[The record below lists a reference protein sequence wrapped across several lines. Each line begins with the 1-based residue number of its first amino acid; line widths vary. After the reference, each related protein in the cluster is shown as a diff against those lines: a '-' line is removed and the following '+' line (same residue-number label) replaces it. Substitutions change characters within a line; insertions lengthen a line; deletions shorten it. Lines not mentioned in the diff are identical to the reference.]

1 MCICAYLSLG
11 LTRWFVVVWFVYR
24 GIFLFQV
31 LSLYCS
37 LLFQSI
43 LPLLESDLYEICL
56 ACAEG
61 TLHQH
66 LPQFTRDL
74 YTSGVVL
81 ASGGYPGGYKKGLP
95 ISGIQMFHRF
105 YVIVWL
111 FHLSKKKFQ
120 RNLEILQGLLSD
132 FKIINFKLF
141 F

>member
-1 MCICAYLSLG
+1 M
-11 LTRWFVVVWFVYR
+11 
-24 GIFLFQV
+24 

-95 ISGIQMFHRF
+95 ISGIQMFLIIDFMSLYDYFICR
-105 YVIVWL
+105 
-111 FHLSKKKFQ
+111 KKKFQ
-120 RNLEILQGLLSD
+120 RYLEILQGLLSD

>member
-1 MCICAYLSLG
+1 MYICAYISLG

-111 FHLSKKKFQ
+111 FHLLKKKITEKFRNITGLAFWFQ
-120 RNLEILQGLLSD
+120 N
-132 FKIINFKLF
+132 NKL
-141 F
+141 

>member
-1 MCICAYLSLG
+1 MKFLMIPYISQLTNSVYMCIHIIRSNQMVCCSLICVPG
-11 LTRWFVVVWFVYR
+11 Y
-24 GIFLFQV
+24 FLISSV
-31 LSLYCS
+31 ILSLYCS

-105 YVIVWL
+105 YVIV
-111 FHLSKKKFQ
+111 
-120 RNLEILQGLLSD
+120 
-132 FKIINFKLF
+132 
-141 F
+141 

>member
-1 MCICAYLSLG
+1 M
-11 LTRWFVVVWFVYR
+11 
-24 GIFLFQV
+24 

-43 LPLLESDLYEICL
+43 LPLLDSDLYEICL

-105 YVIVWL
+105 LCHCMIISFVE
-111 FHLSKKKFQ
+111 KKNSEKF
-120 RNLEILQGLLSD
+120 RNITGLA
-132 FKIINFKLF
+132 F
-141 F
+141 

>member
-1 MCICAYLSLG
+1 MCIPIIRSNQMVCCSLICVPG
-11 LTRWFVVVWFVYR
+11 YFLISSV
-24 GIFLFQV
+24 IFILF
-31 LSLYCS
+31 LS

-56 ACAEG
+56 ACVEG

-111 FHLSKKKFQ
+111 FHLSIKKNY
-120 RNLEILQGLLSD
+120 REI
-132 FKIINFKLF
+132 
-141 F
+141 